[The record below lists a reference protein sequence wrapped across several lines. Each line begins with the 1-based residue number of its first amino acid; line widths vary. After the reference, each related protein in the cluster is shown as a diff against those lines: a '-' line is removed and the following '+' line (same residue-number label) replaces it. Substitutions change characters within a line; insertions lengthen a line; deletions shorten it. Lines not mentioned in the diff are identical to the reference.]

1 MKLEQ
6 KIGVIG
12 NGFVGGGRGNLDFH
26 QMLVVIM
33 VKYMIKIQINQH
45 MD

>member
-12 NGFVGGGRGNLDFH
+12 NGFVGGAVQFGFSHKVGC
-26 QMLVVIM
+26 
-33 VKYMIKIQINQH
+33 
-45 MD
+45 

>member
-12 NGFVGGGRGNLDFH
+12 NGFVGGAVQFGFSH
-26 QMLVVIM
+26 KSIPIVV
-33 VKYMIKIQINQH
+33 
-45 MD
+45 